1 MKRGFA
7 KSTERRAT
15 ILAGLILLQGLC
27 ALFFIADVVA
37 DYLADGR
44 LEDPHLALEAIAA
57 IALVGGVIFLM
68 VELRRLLSRMQGMT
82 AGLRA
87 ARGQMA
93 EVIDGFFDEWS
104 LTGAERDVAIM
115 ILKGVDNDT
124 IARMR
129 NTASGTVRAQAT
141 SIYSKSQTHGRA
153 QFISLFMEEL
163 LTDDLSGTLETHRL
177 EGERRRALTGP
188 AGAGR

>member
-7 KSTERRAT
+7 KSKERRAT

-37 DYLADGR
+37 DFVVDGR
-44 LEDPHLALEAIAA
+44 LDDPHLVLEGIAA

-68 VELRRLLSRMQGMT
+68 LELRRLLSRMNDMN

-93 EVIDGFFDEWS
+93 EVIDGFFDDWG

-141 SIYSKSQTHGRA
+141 SIYAKSRTHGRA

-163 LTDDLSGTLETHRL
+163 LTDDLPGALETQRL
-177 EGERRRALTGP
+177 DSERRKGIPGP
-188 AGAGR
+188 AEPGR